1 MTKKIVVFDID
12 GTLIKTD
19 TLLICIRKLMRDK
32 HILKSLFLFS
42 LAFIFWKFKIIS
54 DKRCKEFFLKNFK
67 ICEYVNKFKD
77 DWLIEEL
84 INDLNPAAIKRLEWH
99 KKNNDRII
107 LCSASPRLLL
117 QPLANNL
124 DVELICTEVKQ
135 KRGDWFPKIISPNC
149 KGMEKINRLTKYLG
163 SLENL
168 IIEAYGDSAGD
179 KELLEKANLPH
190 YKNFS
195 EIPRPYKDKNYLKV
209 KLIPL
214 KDYFQKFLNI
224 SKLD

>member
-19 TLLICIRKLMRDK
+19 TLLISLRKIKRDRQL
-32 HILKSLFLFS
+32 LKNLFLFS
-42 LAFIFWKFKIIS
+42 FVFIFWKFKFIS
-54 DKRCKEFFLKNFK
+54 DKRCKEFFLKIFK

-84 INDLNPAAIKRLEWH
+84 INDLNPIAIKRLEWH

-107 LCSASPRLLL
+107 LCSASPRLIL
-117 QPLANNL
+117 QPLANKL
-124 DVELICTEVKQ
+124 DVELICTEVKH
-135 KRGDWFPKIISPNC
+135 KKGNWFPKIISPNC
-149 KGMEKINRLTKYLG
+149 KGIEKINRLAKYLG

-168 IIEAYGDSAGD
+168 IIEAYGDSDGD

-195 EIPRPYKDKNYLKV
+195 HIPRPYKDENYLKV
-209 KLIPL
+209 KLTFLRNHL
-214 KDYFQKFLNI
+214 KRLLNI
-224 SKLD
+224 